1 MMIEKLN
8 RAEILRYL
16 GYRDSGVTE
25 PIERLLSRCEKE
37 TLEIIQPKY
46 IYRRFEIERCPEGI
60 RVSGT
65 PLVLEG
71 KDIQEHLKNCREI
84 FLLGVT
90 AGMELDK
97 RIRRY
102 MVTEPD
108 AGVVMDSCGIQA
120 VEQIADLAEKELEQA
135 AAAKGCHLT
144 WRFSPGYGD
153 LPLETQRELVRVLDT
168 HRKIGVS
175 LTESCLMVP
184 GKSVTAILGISDT
197 KRDHR
202 ENNCDFCNHRERC
215 TFRKRGTRC

>member
-60 RVSGT
+60 RVLGT

-102 MVTEPD
+102 MVKMCIRD
-108 AGVVMDSCGIQA
+108 
-120 VEQIADLAEKELEQA
+120 
-135 AAAKGCHLT
+135 
-144 WRFSPGYGD
+144 R
-153 LPLETQRELVRVLDT
+153 VRAL
-168 HRKIGVS
+168 
-175 LTESCLMVP
+175 
-184 GKSVTAILGISDT
+184 
-197 KRDHR
+197 
-202 ENNCDFCNHRERC
+202 
-215 TFRKRGTRC
+215 

>member
-108 AGVVMDSCGIQA
+108 AGVVMVAAVPGGRTDCGFGGKRAGAGGSGQRLSS
-120 VEQIADLAEKELEQA
+120 DLAFQ
-135 AAAKGCHLT
+135 
-144 WRFSPGYGD
+144 PGLWGSSVGD
-153 LPLETQRELVRVLDT
+153 AERAGPGAGYSSENRRVFDRKLSDGTGQIRNGDFGNQRYKT
-168 HRKIGVS
+168 GS
-175 LTESCLMVP
+175 S
-184 GKSVTAILGISDT
+184 GK
-197 KRDHR
+197 
-202 ENNCDFCNHRERC
+202 
-215 TFRKRGTRC
+215 